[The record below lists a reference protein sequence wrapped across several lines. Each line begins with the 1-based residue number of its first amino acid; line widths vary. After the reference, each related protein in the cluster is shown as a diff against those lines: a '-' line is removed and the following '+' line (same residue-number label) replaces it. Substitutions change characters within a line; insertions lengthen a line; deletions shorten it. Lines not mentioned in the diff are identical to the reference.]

1 MQFLS
6 RHSRA
11 TRGTIA
17 YLPVDDIHSSAVQ
30 PRQNFSPSQLEE
42 LAASIGEYG
51 VLNPLT
57 VRQRPEGYE
66 LVAGER
72 RLRAAKLA
80 GLVEVPCI
88 VMELNMEEASLIALV
103 ENLQRRDLD
112 FIEEARGIAQ
122 LIRLFGMSQEEC
134 ARRLGKSQSAAPAGR
149 RFAGAAQCGTHR
161 AARPGAAASEHA
173 AGAARRAGVHHQ
185 PRSHRCGDGCLCRAA
200 AGSKSGA
207 RPGKAKDVHSQGRA
221 RVSQH
226 ALAQP

>member
-103 ENLQRRDLD
+103 
-112 FIEEARGIAQ
+112 
-122 LIRLFGMSQEEC
+122 
-134 ARRLGKSQSAAPAGR
+134 
-149 RFAGAAQCGTHR
+149 
-161 AARPGAAASEHA
+161 
-173 AGAARRAGVHHQ
+173 
-185 PRSHRCGDGCLCRAA
+185 
-200 AGSKSGA
+200 
-207 RPGKAKDVHSQGRA
+207 
-221 RVSQH
+221 
-226 ALAQP
+226 